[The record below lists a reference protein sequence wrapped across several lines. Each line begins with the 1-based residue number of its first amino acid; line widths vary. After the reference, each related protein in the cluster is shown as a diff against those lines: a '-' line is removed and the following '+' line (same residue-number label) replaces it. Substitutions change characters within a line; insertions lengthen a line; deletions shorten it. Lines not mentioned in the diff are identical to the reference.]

1 MLTGD
6 FVLSEIKKV
15 AYYTLQNNNCL
26 IPCPFHRDNNPSCSI
41 NLVEKR
47 TSKGILRPGVFKCW
61 SCKESGNYNKLAYKL
76 GMATVQGHQT
86 DKVVIPIGKKID
98 IFSEEYENL
107 ALEKVKNKWKN
118 IPVKLLHSLNVQLLW
133 EEDLKDYY
141 LYFPSH
147 YLGSYIGHIRARIYD
162 ESPGLKYFFNLKEK
176 LFYPYDYMLLYDT
189 KTIVLVEGLSDMLR
203 LLHYRIPTMATLGTH
218 FNVEKGIRW
227 LKELSVS
234 NIIFCYDGDLAGY
247 TSVIGK
253 NGDGLWKT
261 LSKEFNV
268 TAFFPPDNSDPYD
281 MPIRYV
287 RALKSLFL
295 SYGGCLL

>member
-15 AYYTLQNNNCL
+15 AYYTLQKNNCL
-26 IPCPFHRDNNPSCSI
+26 ILCPFHKDRNPSCSV

-47 TSKGILRPGVFKCW
+47 TPKGTLLPGVFKCW
-61 SCKESGNYNKLAYKL
+61 SCKESGSYNKLASKL
-76 GMATVQGHQT
+76 GIATVKGNT
-86 DKVVIPIGKKID
+86 NVVVPLAKKIEL
-98 IFSEEYENL
+98 FSEKHEIL
-107 ALEKVKNKWKN
+107 SLEELKKPWRN
-118 IPVKLLHSLNVQLLW
+118 IPLKLLKSLGVQLLW

-176 LFYPYDYMLLYDT
+176 LFYPYDYMLSHNT

-203 LLHYRIPTMATLGTH
+203 LVNYGIPCMATLGTY
-218 FNVEKGIRW
+218 FNVEKGIEW

-234 NIIFCYDGDLAGY
+234 NVIFCYDGDLAGY
-247 TSVIGK
+247 TSIMGK
-253 NGDGLWKT
+253 DNDGLWDIM
-261 LSKEFNV
+261 SKDFKI
-268 TAFFPPDNSDPYD
+268 TAFFPPDNSDPFD

-295 SYGGCLL
+295 SYGGQLL